1 MKKTKK
7 VLAVFLTALMAAAL
21 VGCAQEP
28 AGGTNEPNGGSSEP
42 ATDSVVI
49 GHIGPHDGDLS
60 VYGLAVKNGATMAI
74 QEVKQVLGRDIEMI
88 SYDSKGD
95 GTEAVNAYNKLIDQ
109 DGAVAIIGGVV
120 SGESTAIGSAS
131 QGIGTPILSPSA
143 TAAEFSLTGS
153 NVFRGCYTDPIQATQ
168 IAKFVAED
176 LGATTAAIIY
186 NTGDA
191 YSDGVRQVFTDE
203 FTAAGGEVVA
213 SEGYAAGD
221 NDFKT
226 QLTKIAQLDID
237 VLFVPNYYEDVAL
250 IAKQAKELGIDA
262 TLVGGDGWDGVLS
275 VTDDASVLE
284 GAIFANHYSIED
296 PAIQEFTTSYT
307 DQFGTAPNAFAYL
320 AYDSTKAMLQ
330 AIEDAGNTDSEA
342 IVKALAGISYD
353 GILGNMQ
360 FDENGDPIK
369 DVAFVTIKDGKYV
382 TYGK

>member
-7 VLAVFLTALMAAAL
+7 VLAGFLTALMAVSL

-28 AGGTNEPNGGSSEP
+28 TGDFGTTKEPEVK
-42 ATDSVVI
+42 TDSVVI

-74 QEVKQVLGRDIEMI
+74 DEVKQVLGRDIEMI

-95 GTEAVNAYNKLIDQ
+95 STEAVNAYNKLVDQ

-120 SGESTAIGSAS
+120 SGESTAIGSSS

-168 IAKFVAED
+168 IAKFVADD

-203 FTAAGGEVVA
+203 FVAAGGEVVA

-296 PAIQEFTTSYT
+296 PAIQEFTTAYT
-307 DQFGTAPNAFAYL
+307 EQFKTAPNAFAYL

-353 GILGNMQ
+353 GILGNMK